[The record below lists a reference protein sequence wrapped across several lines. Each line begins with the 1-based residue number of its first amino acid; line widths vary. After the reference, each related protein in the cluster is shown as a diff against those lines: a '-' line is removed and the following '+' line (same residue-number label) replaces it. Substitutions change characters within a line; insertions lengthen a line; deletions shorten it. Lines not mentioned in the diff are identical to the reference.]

1 MDRPTAVDLLQG
13 TLTALVLKAL
23 SRGPLHG
30 YGIAR
35 WIEQISGADLLVEE
49 GSLYP
54 TLHRLE
60 ARGWLES
67 EWRRSATNRRVK
79 LYRLTPRGRRQLRAE
94 LARWDQF
101 SAAVSRVLRSP
112 GPSPAE

>member
-1 MDRPTAVDLLQG
+1 MDRTSVDLLQG

-23 SRGPLHG
+23 SRGPRHG

-35 WIEQISGADLLVEE
+35 WIEAISEAGVLVEE

-60 ARGWLES
+60 ARGWLAS

-79 LYRLTPRGRRQLRAE
+79 LYRLTPQGRRQLRAE

-101 SAAVSRVLRSP
+101 SAAVSRVLKSP
-112 GPSPAE
+112 GPSTVE